1 MVSPIGDMHRYRDIF
16 LIVQVLNEMYVRS
29 PIQLNILN
37 SDLVFFKQT
46 GTGEK
51 QKNGVEGLW
60 R

>member
-1 MVSPIGDMHRYRDIF
+1 MEIVPGIHQVGGVKGNCFIIVRDDE
-16 LIVQVLNEMYVRS
+16 LL
-29 PIQLNILN
+29 
-37 SDLVFFKQT
+37 KKT